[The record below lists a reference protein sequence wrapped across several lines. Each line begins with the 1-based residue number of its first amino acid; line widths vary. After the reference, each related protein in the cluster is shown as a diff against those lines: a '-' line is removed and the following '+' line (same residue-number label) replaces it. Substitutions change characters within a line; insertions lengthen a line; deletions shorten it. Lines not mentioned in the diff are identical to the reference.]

1 MVDNP
6 HDRLFKVTLS
16 QPGAASAYLRSVLP
30 AALCAALDFEHMEAQ
45 PTDLVGTR
53 LQELFADVV
62 YKIPLEGESA
72 YVCALLEHQ
81 STPEPMMPLRFM
93 NAMASIWE
101 DVLRAEPE
109 RRRVPAIIPVLVH
122 NGVAPWRSPVRL
134 SALYDLPAAVLD
146 MLRPNLPEFEYV
158 LDDLRVQ
165 DEEVV
170 EARISDPILRIAL
183 LCLRA
188 RGEAPAAS
196 RFAAWLEYYRALCRT
211 GNRGAREVIFW
222 YDMGV
227 SGGERSVLL
236 EAAMAAE
243 PELKETYVTMY
254 ERILR
259 EGIEKGIEQ
268 GISKGEATM
277 LEKLLR
283 LKFGELP
290 ADIRT
295 RLETAKAPE
304 LERWGE
310 RILSA
315 NALGDVFAEDERR

>member
-16 QPGAASAYLRSVLP
+16 QPGAARAYLRSVLP

-122 NGVAPWRSPVRL
+122 NGAKPWRSPVRL
-134 SALYDLPAAVLD
+134 SELYDLPAAVLD
-146 MLRPNLPEFEYV
+146 MLEPNLPEFEYV

-165 DEEVV
+165 DEEVRFLLV
-170 EARISDPILRIAL
+170 EVEGATTTPHHAGAIETPLRIVSWYDAIEIHRPGRVPLTFSGVGARILAELIAIEGPADWHVVASEVWRETSASPELRH
-183 LCLRA
+183 R
-188 RGEAPAAS
+188 
-196 RFAAWLEYYRALCRT
+196 W
-211 GNRGAREVIFW
+211 
-222 YDMGV
+222 DV
-227 SGGERSVLL
+227 SGGRVR
-236 EAAMAAE
+236 A
-243 PELKETYVTMY
+243 
-254 ERILR
+254 
-259 EGIEKGIEQ
+259 
-268 GISKGEATM
+268 
-277 LEKLLR
+277 R
-283 LKFGELP
+283 LKAAGVRDLVRSDGSGLVQLVRGP
-290 ADIRT
+290 D
-295 RLETAKAPE
+295 
-304 LERWGE
+304 
-310 RILSA
+310 
-315 NALGDVFAEDERR
+315 DVIEDRS